1 MVKTACAGRGVSKF
15 DAGKDVKIMRKTTFR
30 RLCGVAAAGAFVLL
44 LGTAGSMDN
53 MTLDGAQALHRL
65 LSQGAAFVACARCA
79 MG

>member
-1 MVKTACAGRGVSKF
+1 MGKTACAGRGVSKL

-30 RLCGVAAAGAFVLL
+30 RLCGVAAAVLFVLM

-53 MTLDGAQALHRL
+53 MTITGASALHRL
-65 LSQGAAFVACARCA
+65 LTQGAAFVACARCA